1 MLTLAEQNRLNQQH
15 HRDEMI
21 SLQGIDEY
29 RAKRAEEM
37 RLYRAKRKAAEQAAN
52 PAKPIVDTP
61 KKSVVIPVVNT
72 NTKTSTKQPK
82 GLKYKVNK
90 VVDTVPSYVTR
101 DTKLEESSIN
111 NYMSK
116 LNLINKLLTGKAL
129 SSDVKKELL
138 KLLNSKVF
146 DEKMLFDKMTYLD
159 DVEKVIIALR
169 EKYSNDNTF
178 NSYLIAYTVVL
189 SHIPSLRNDYLR
201 ITTLTKNLSK
211 QSQDKRDDNTT
222 EDINK
227 IIDLSDRQALLD
239 NIDKLPNITD
249 KLIYALNVLIP
260 PRRLEYRFV
269 VLTDET
275 NAQMLQDTNNYLI
288 IKGKWRFIFN
298 EYKTAKFMGQQDILI
313 PDDLKQILISY
324 IKAKKLNVGDLLFSL
339 QRDKRE
345 EISQPNFSSLISRV
359 FAKIYGVEIS
369 NRFLRYSAS
378 TTANNQNLSKN
389 DRQQLANA
397 MGHSLSQNMS
407 YSKHKTGKK

>member
-1 MLTLAEQNRLNQQH
+1 MLTLAEQNKLNQQH
-15 HRDEMI
+15 HRDKMI

-52 PAKPIVDTP
+52 PKHVVDAP
-61 KKSVVIPVVNT
+61 KKTVVIPVVNT

-82 GLKYKVNK
+82 NLKYKIDK
-90 VVDTVPSYVTR
+90 VVDTVPSYITR

-116 LNLINKLLTGKAL
+116 LNLINKLMIGKAF
-129 SSDVKKELL
+129 STDVKKEIL

-146 DEKMLFDKMTYLD
+146 DEKILFDKMTYLD

-222 EDINK
+222 DDIDK

-275 NAQMLQDTNNYLI
+275 DAQMLQDTNNYLI
-288 IKGKWRFIFN
+288 IRGKWRFVFN
-298 EYKTAKFMGQQDILI
+298 EYKTAKYIGQQDILI

-324 IKAKKLNVGDLLFSL
+324 IKAKNLNVGDLLFSL

-359 FAKIYGVEIS
+359 FSKIYGIDIS

-397 MGHSLSQNMS
+397 MGHSLSQNLS
-407 YSKHKTGKK
+407 YSKHKTYNK

>member
-1 MLTLAEQNRLNQQH
+1 MT
-15 HRDEMI
+15 
-21 SLQGIDEY
+21 
-29 RAKRAEEM
+29 
-37 RLYRAKRKAAEQAAN
+37 
-52 PAKPIVDTP
+52 
-61 KKSVVIPVVNT
+61 T
-72 NTKTSTKQPK
+72 NTKTNTKQQK
-82 GLKYKVNK
+82 GLKYKITK

-116 LNLINKLLTGKAL
+116 LNLINKLMTGAAFTG
-129 SSDVKKELL
+129 DVKREIL

-146 DEKMLFDKMTYLD
+146 DEKMLFDKMGYLD
-159 DVEKVIIALR
+159 DVEKVINALR

-189 SHIPSLRNDYLR
+189 SHIPTFRNDYLR

-211 QSQDKRDDNTT
+211 QSQNKRDENVT
-222 EDINK
+222 DIDK
-227 IIDLSDRQALLD
+227 IIDLSNRQALLD

-260 PRRLEYRFV
+260 PGRLEYRFV

-275 NAQMLQDTNNYLI
+275 DAKMLQDTNNYLI

-298 EYKTAKFMGQQDILI
+298 EYKTAKFMEQQDIPI

-339 QRDKRE
+339 QRDKRD
-345 EISQPNFSSLISRV
+345 EILY
-359 FAKIYGVEIS
+359 IYVTEG
-369 NRFLRYSAS
+369 
-378 TTANNQNLSKN
+378 
-389 DRQQLANA
+389 
-397 MGHSLSQNMS
+397 
-407 YSKHKTGKK
+407 